1 MNYPL
6 DRAASHARV
15 VLDNHYGLRFERPT
29 PNFLI
34 QELTNC
40 STMRIIFS
48 DNSPI
53 VSGVHYL
60 VEHTHAIQITNET
73 DLHLLHVQIC
83 WDITLLTK
91 ILNDI
96 PLQFKRACEVLS
108 KEIAADQSFKTFL
121 ELRMSTPPSP
131 LSTPPASD
139 LNFTPDELALLEKD
153 LPKDSQNAFFS

>member
-1 MNYPL
+1 MNYPVE
-6 DRAASHARV
+6 RAESHARV
-15 VLDNHYGLRFERPT
+15 VLDNHYGLRFERPV

-60 VEHTHAIQITNET
+60 VEHTHATQITHET
-73 DLHLLHVQIC
+73 DLHLLHIQIC

-91 ILNDI
+91 ILNAI
-96 PLQFKRACEVLS
+96 PLQFKRACQILS
-108 KEIAADQSFKTFL
+108 KEIGRNMAIKAKIEQRIIYSAI
-121 ELRMSTPPSP
+121 
-131 LSTPPASD
+131 LSR
-139 LNFTPDELALLEKD
+139 PDFNIDDFPIINTLSQ
-153 LPKDSQNAFFS
+153 LPQQHL